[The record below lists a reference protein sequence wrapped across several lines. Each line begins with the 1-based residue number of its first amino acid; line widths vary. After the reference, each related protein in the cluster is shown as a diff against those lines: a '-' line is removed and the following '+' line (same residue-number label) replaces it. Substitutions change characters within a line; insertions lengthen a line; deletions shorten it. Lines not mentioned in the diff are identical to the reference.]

1 MLDTNREISQ
11 DSTGYSAAER
21 QTCADGLWRH
31 IHGMTKAGT
40 VALALL
46 FGQADGQLPA
56 SAAELQKQV
65 QTLFPKEYDAFV
77 KGKMGSAELVK
88 RLLLITEDTQGKDAV
103 FLKEVFTDALS
114 VAASGN
120 DMESVINVLQKA
132 QQAQMTEGPLFSDDD
147 VRNMVENVIPVAAG
161 KQHTDIALELIALLE
176 GANLASSAD
185 AWKLRGEAL
194 SVRKLPPSVADRLP
208 DMRRRVELTALALE
222 QGQIDPAA
230 AIIDQ
235 AEKIS
240 SSLPR
245 DPKTTQV
252 RLELKEVKDAIHASA
267 AMKLGTASKADHTA
281 VGIFRMS
288 RGSVPEAYAAL
299 EKAGNPFVTQ
309 YPLSKDPQ
317 KQLET
322 ARSLVEK
329 VEKSPGMDALNRRRM
344 LNAAAYFAR
353 EAQQGGALRNG
364 DLVMAQRIAGMADTP
379 AQPAATVKMTSFTFD
394 RTKTM
399 PASAATP
406 MPAGTQPATPRGAEM
421 PQAMALP
428 ALPADADVSS
438 LQGLATFLLRRGC
451 SMELETTDKKR
462 PVLSGSNA
470 AWPAGAKLYGI
481 TIPSQALTPEILA
494 ALKETGIRT
503 RITAE
508 QLDAQRAA
516 WFLHH
521 LSHHY
526 ALDVRRSGTD
536 DAAVQSMPETAK
548 VSRIVLTQT
557 AITDAA
563 LEHLARNVKITTIMC
578 ANTRISDKGLAAFA
592 PTSHVSSLDLGG
604 TQITDAGLTHISAS
618 PLESLK
624 VGQNSRITDRGAAII
639 AASMPTLESLHVS
652 STSISFSGLQ
662 QIARGCPKLKEL
674 GIIGLPLSK
683 LQVMQLQQS
692 LPSGCKLI
700 TQ

>member
-11 DSTGYSAAER
+11 ESTEHSATETQPR
-21 QTCADGLWRH
+21 TEGLRRH
-31 IHGMTKAGT
+31 LHSMTKAGT

-46 FGQADGQLPA
+46 FGQADGPSPA

-65 QTLFPKEYDAFV
+65 QTIFPKEYDAFL

-88 RLLLITEDTQGKDAV
+88 QLLSITADTQGKDAV

-120 DMESVINVLQKA
+120 DMDSVIGVLQKA
-132 QQAQMTEGPLFSDDD
+132 QQAQIKEGPLFSDDD
-147 VRNMVENVIPVAAG
+147 VRRMVESVIPLAAG
-161 KQHTDIALELIALLE
+161 KQHTDIALELITLLE
-176 GANLASSAD
+176 DAKLVSSTD
-185 AWKLRGEAL
+185 AWKLRGDTL
-194 SVRKLPPSVADRLP
+194 GVRKLPPTATDRLP
-208 DMRRRVELTALALE
+208 DMRRRVALTALALE
-222 QGQIDPAA
+222 QGHIDPAA
-230 AIIDQ
+230 VIIEQ

-240 SSLPR
+240 TALPR
-245 DPKTTQV
+245 EPNTALV
-252 RLELKEVKDAIHASA
+252 RQEIKEVKEATLASA
-267 AMKLGTASKADHTA
+267 AIKLGTASKAEYTA
-281 VGIFRMS
+281 VGVFRMS
-288 RGSVPEAYAAL
+288 RGNIPEAYAAL
-299 EKAGNPFVTQ
+299 EKAGNAFVTQ
-309 YPLSKDPQ
+309 YPLAKDPQ
-317 KQLET
+317 KQLEI
-322 ARSLVEK
+322 AKSLVEK
-329 VEKSPGMDALNRRRM
+329 VEKSPGMDVLNKRRM
-344 LNAAAYFAR
+344 LNAAAYFAN
-353 EAQQGGALRNG
+353 EAQKGGTLRNG
-364 DLVMAQRIAGMADTP
+364 DLVVAQRIAGMAP
-379 AQPAATVKMTSFTFD
+379 ATAKPEITKMTAFTFD
-394 RTKTM
+394 RSKTI
-399 PASAATP
+399 PTSAETTVP
-406 MPAGTQPATPRGAEM
+406 VSTQPATPRGVEM
-421 PQAMALP
+421 PQVMTLP
-428 ALPADADVSS
+428 TLPADVDVSS
-438 LQGLATFLLRRGC
+438 LRGLATFLLQRGC

-462 PVLSGSNA
+462 PVLNGPHA
-470 AWPAGAKLYGI
+470 TWPAGAKLYGI

-494 ALKETGIRT
+494 ALKQTGIRT

-526 ALDVRRSGTD
+526 ALDVRRSETN

-563 LEHLARNVKITTIMC
+563 LEHLAKNMKITTIMC

-592 PTSHVSSLDLGG
+592 PTTHVSSLDLGG
-604 TQITDAGLTHISAS
+604 TQITDAGLTHISPS

-639 AASMPTLESLHVS
+639 AAGMSNLESLHVS
-652 STSISFSGLQ
+652 NTSVSFSGLQ

-674 GIIGLPLSK
+674 GIVGLPLSK

>member
-11 DSTGYSAAER
+11 ESTGYSVSET
-21 QTCADGLWRH
+21 QTRADSLWHH
-31 IHGMTKAGT
+31 IRSMSKAGT

-46 FGQADGQLPA
+46 FGQAEGQLPA
-56 SAAELQKQV
+56 TAAELQKQV

-88 RLLLITEDTQGKDAV
+88 QLLSITENTQGKDAV

-185 AWKLRGEAL
+185 AWKLRGETL

-230 AIIDQ
+230 VIIDQ

-240 SSLPR
+240 ASLPR
-245 DPKTTQV
+245 DPKTAQV

-267 AMKLGTASKADHTA
+267 AIKLGTASKADHTA
-281 VGIFRMS
+281 VGVFRMS

-309 YPLSKDPQ
+309 YPFSKDPQ

-322 ARSLVEK
+322 AKSLVEK

-364 DLVMAQRIAGMADTP
+364 DLVMAQRIAGMAAAT
-379 AQPAATVKMTSFTFD
+379 AQPAATIKMTSFTFD
-394 RTKTM
+394 RTKTN
-399 PASAATP
+399 PASAVSAP
-406 MPAGTQPATPRGAEM
+406 IVGGPARPEVVAPAS
-421 PQAMALP
+421 AMALP
-428 ALPADADVSS
+428 TLPADVDVSS
-438 LQGLATFLLRRGC
+438 LQGLATFLLQRGC
-451 SMELETTDKKR
+451 SLELESPNKNR
-462 PVLSGSNA
+462 PVLSGPNA
-470 AWPAGAKLYGI
+470 VWPAGAKLYGI
-481 TIPSQALTPEILA
+481 TIVPRAVTPEILA
-494 ALKETGIRT
+494 ALKQTGIRT

-508 QLDAQRAA
+508 QIDAQQAA
-516 WFLHH
+516 WLLHH

-536 DAAVQSMPETAK
+536 DAAVQGIPETAK

-557 AITDAA
+557 TITDSA
-563 LEHLARNVKITTIMC
+563 LAHLAKNSKITAMMC

-592 PTSHVSSLDLGG
+592 ATSHVMSLDLTS
-604 TQITDAGLTHISAS
+604 TQITDIGLTHLGPS
-618 PLESLK
+618 PLNSLRI
-624 VGQNSRITDRGAAII
+624 GQNSRITDRGAAII
-639 AASMPTLESLHVS
+639 ATSMPNLETLYVGG
-652 STSISFSGLQ
+652 TSISFSGLQ
-662 QIARGCPKLKEL
+662 QVARGCTKLKEL
-674 GIIGLPLSK
+674 GVTGLPLSK
-683 LQVMQLQQS
+683 LQAMQLQQL
-692 LPSGCKLI
+692 LPSGCKLVM
-700 TQ
+700 Q